1 MPVSTRCL
9 DVSSQWVLTGQ
20 KATHILSYIKSSV
33 TSRVRQG
40 IIPFYSAL
48 VRPQPKCSIQVW
60 RPQLMNITDL
70 LEQVQGQAMK
80 HLSC

>member
-1 MPVSTRCL
+1 MPVSTHCL
-9 DVSSQWVLTGQ
+9 DVSSQCVLTGQ
-20 KATHILSYIKSSV
+20 KVTHILSCIKSSV
-33 TSRVRQG
+33 TSRARLG

-60 RPQLMNITDL
+60 MPQLMNATGL